1 MQNSINFVDRMTEKT
16 IFRYKFSE
24 PFVADLY
31 HFAKVHQ
38 YDDRVGYKEAWG
50 VWIEENREQ
59 VSRECDRL
67 KSLDYE
73 GDILDKMFK
82 SARYYFRKK
91 STEKKAPAERREY
104 VCMQKSILEEMDRH
118 IAENLS
124 ANKNYKPASGYAAF
138 CEERADAVRECM
150 EDLHMQNMTDG
161 EEARNKIKKTY
172 KNRYFLAINK

>member
-38 YDDRVGYKEAWG
+38 YDDRVGYKDAWG

-91 STEKKAPAERREY
+91 STEKKAPAKRREY
-104 VCMQKSILEEMDRH
+104 ISLQKSVLEKMDQH
-118 IAENLS
+118 IETNLS
-124 ANKNYKPASGYAAF
+124 ENKNYKPATGFTAF
-138 CEERADAVRECM
+138 CEENAEVLRVCM
-150 EDLHMQNMTDG
+150 EDLHRQNMTDC
-161 EEARNKIKKTY
+161 EEAQNKIKKTY
-172 KNRYFLAINK
+172 KNRYFIAINK

>member
-1 MQNSINFVDRMTEKT
+1 MTEKT

-31 HFAKVHQ
+31 NFAKIHQ

-50 VWIEENREQ
+50 LWVEENNEQ
-59 VSRECDRL
+59 VTRECNRL

-91 STEKKAPAERREY
+91 STEKKAPAQRREY
-104 VCMQKSILEEMDRH
+104 VSVQKSILDEMDRH
-118 IAENLS
+118 IAEKLS
-124 ANKNYKPASGYAAF
+124 VNKNYKPATGFAAF
-138 CEERADAVRECM
+138 CEERSDAMCECM
-150 EDLHMQNMTDG
+150 EDLHKQNMTDC

>member
-1 MQNSINFVDRMTEKT
+1 MTEKT

-31 HFAKVHQ
+31 NFAKIHQ

-50 VWIEENREQ
+50 LWVEENNEQ
-59 VSRECDRL
+59 VTRECNRL

-91 STEKKAPAERREY
+91 STEKKAPAQRREY
-104 VCMQKSILEEMDRH
+104 VSMQKSILDEMDRH
-118 IAENLS
+118 IAEKLS
-124 ANKNYKPASGYAAF
+124 MNKNYKPATGFAAF
-138 CEERADAVRECM
+138 CEERCDAMCECM
-150 EDLHMQNMTDG
+150 EDLHKQNMTDC